1 MNRNRFLQGLKSN
14 IQRRSYRP
22 ACRKREAADYSEK
35 SSETFLENKMYRSD
49 GGIRRASAAD

>member
-14 IQRRSYRP
+14 IQLSE
-22 ACRKREAADYSEK
+22 KREAADYSEK

>member
-1 MNRNRFLQGLKSN
+1 MKTIKKQH
-14 IQRRSYRP
+14 P
-22 ACRKREAADYSEK
+22 AFRKREAADYSEK